1 MMKSPFKKLPLFF
14 CLLFIMTAADL
25 NAQQTVLIEKFSSLG
40 APQNAAITK
49 TSNSASE
56 INAFSLRVNPEVVL
70 TIGAGSSITIQ
81 NDIINNG
88 SIIVES
94 DGNLIQINDE
104 GKYIIDVPLTT
115 PSPLFTVKRE
125 ANIKRLDYVYWSSP
139 VTGQNLKTF
148 SPRTVASRF
157 LTYNEW
163 DDKFTA
169 VPNIATT
176 DFSVAI
182 GYAIRADNNYP
193 VWTGTAPTSAYRNFV
208 GVFAGIPNTGIIT
221 FPLKYQSGTI
231 IPGSGNG
238 HNLVGNPYPSNI
250 RLNGTKGL
258 FTQNTSVIAETAY
271 FWTNVNPNVPEGGA
285 TYSGDNYAIFN
296 ASGGK
301 AAANSLQIPSEI
313 VKVGQGF
320 IVKATGKNQNLVFN
334 NAMRNTG
341 ASEFFDRK
349 IDQPKDRFWLRL
361 TTPNQNFT
369 TLLIAY
375 VPNATNGFEYSYDAP
390 LIGMSSDAL
399 FSILDDYQLGIQ
411 GKQYPLNPTDVVSLG
426 TNSYVSGDHVISL
439 QEKEGIFANGQNIYL
454 KDKQTNTATN
464 LSAGAYT
471 FSANAGLTEGRFEII
486 YENDIVLGTG
496 TTNKDELIVY
506 RDGTDFV
513 VKAATKKI
521 SDIEVYD
528 TSGRLMVK
536 LKPNQTEVRIAGQAL
551 INTVYVLKINQNG
564 KITTRK
570 IIR

>member
-193 VWTGTAPTSAYRNFV
+193 VWTGTAPTSAYRDFV

-296 ASGGK
+296 DSGGK

-454 KDKQTNTATN
+454 KDKQTNKVTN

-471 FSANAGLTEGRFEII
+471 FTANAGLTKGRFEII